1 MRPQPHR
8 YGSPEHRIGDPSH
21 GGPPCDKMRHVL
33 TRFLHLHSGSST
45 FLKAIVFAHRQ
56 WSTIA
61 AVVAVAMSLMPAV
74 EAQGTGRVSGRV
86 LDQTRAA
93 LPGVMID
100 LVVNAVEATTVTNA
114 VGEYQFEPV
123 PTGRAERTYRLINF
137 SMMHRTVEVR
147 STTPIEVDV
156 VLALAMNADVVVTG
170 QRTFR
175 NIADIDNPTENLVGI
190 AGAASQ
196 GAITAAQLERRPL
209 MRAGEVLE
217 TVPGLIVSQ
226 HSGEGKAN
234 QYYVRGFN
242 LDHGTDFS
250 TTVADVPVN
259 TPTGAQA
266 HGYTDTSFLM
276 PELVSGVQFKKGPYF
291 ADEGDFSAAGAANI
305 NYLSQLERPTVS
317 VSGG

>member
-1 MRPQPHR
+1 
-8 YGSPEHRIGDPSH
+8 
-21 GGPPCDKMRHVL
+21 
-33 TRFLHLHSGSST
+33 
-45 FLKAIVFAHRQ
+45 
-56 WSTIA
+56 
-61 AVVAVAMSLMPAV
+61 MSLMPAV